1 VDFDKARLY
10 SPSPGL
16 CQGRQQKE
24 PENPL
29 SVIDAAM
36 EFCEER
42 DSPTKGGA
50 A

>member
-1 VDFDKARLY
+1 MISAG
-10 SPSPGL
+10 PE
-16 CQGRQQKE
+16 E
-24 PENPL
+24 PEKPL
-29 SVIDAAM
+29 GVIYPAM